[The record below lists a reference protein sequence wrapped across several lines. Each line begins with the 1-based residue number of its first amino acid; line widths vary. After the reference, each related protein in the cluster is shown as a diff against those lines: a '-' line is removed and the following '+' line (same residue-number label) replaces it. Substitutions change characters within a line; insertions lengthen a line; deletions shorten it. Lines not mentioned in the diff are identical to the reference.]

1 MISSLRCWN
10 QYQEHGRPTTWT
22 PSFQRQNFFLPFSND
37 KTTKRKI
44 FLAGLLWW
52 PCIEISLISLLRKN
66 WSEWSVNWEKSVIGD
81 QWSDGRAD
89 RDGDEIGDQ
98 GGKRPHRHNHKSSHS
113 GCISI
118 FHNGDVYCV
127 LTDLKLDSACLKW
140 RPRKKRP
147 QIQPQAHINS
157 SQWGFGCVLPH
168 WYYKWPRQIPQSLS
182 SILSTSSFMIL
193 QA

>member
-22 PSFQRQNFFLPFSND
+22 LSFQRQNFFLPFSND

-89 RDGDEIGDQ
+89 GDGGEIGDQ
-98 GGKRPHRHNHKSSHS
+98 GGKRPHRHKSSHQWW
-113 GCISI
+113 CILILYDASWHVG
-118 FHNGDVYCV
+118 FGD
-127 LTDLKLDSACLKW
+127 
-140 RPRKKRP
+140 
-147 QIQPQAHINS
+147 
-157 SQWGFGCVLPH
+157 QWGVFHPARGHGHDRQACHGIFLLCGNQDRKTNLHPLSEMI
-168 WYYKWPRQIPQSLS
+168 YNNYKG
-182 SILSTSSFMIL
+182 
-193 QA
+193 